1 MDLLTPQFLTALL
14 AAGIVSGVPLLFA
27 SLGETFA

>member
-14 AAGIVSGVPLLFA
+14 AARLVLNLIGAMAHAGQIGR
-27 SLGETFA
+27 